1 LIEDAL
7 QVVNGCT
14 AVRGGE
20 VGQSAIG
27 KGPARSVERL
37 VMDVHGID
45 VVEGFPAQAA
55 SIQITDAVA
64 FSKKPCLLQT
74 NRISRRTAGRQP
86 VLFFLP
92 GQLIGRGGKYWLFSS
107 HLRSP

>member
-1 LIEDAL
+1 MIEDAL

-64 FSKKPCLLQT
+64 FSKKPRRYKTTEFPGELQEG
-74 NRISRRTAGRQP
+74 SQYCSFYP
-86 VLFFLP
+86 V
-92 GQLIGRGGKYWLFSS
+92 SS
-107 HLRSP
+107 LGVEGNTGCFQAI